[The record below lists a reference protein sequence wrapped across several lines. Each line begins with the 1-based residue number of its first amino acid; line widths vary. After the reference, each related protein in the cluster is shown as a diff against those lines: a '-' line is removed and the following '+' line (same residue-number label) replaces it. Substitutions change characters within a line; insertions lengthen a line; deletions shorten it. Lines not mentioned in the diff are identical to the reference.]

1 MMLENLG
8 HSNTQNNVNI
18 RNDYQVECIYGAMNA
33 PSKMVNS
40 MKRASASWKIY
51 HFAWCIHSTVNAL
64 NLIIIPYIYI
74 ILRVWMTKIFKHH
87 MRISF
92 LLIAKRKNIRSYNW
106 YSEQPCRSEA
116 PPTIWR
122 TISDIKT
129 KVEAAVSYCNYRPKR
144 FVLKNTNSTR
154 FCKNID

>member
-1 MMLENLG
+1 MLSDSLTYDKLTERIYL
-8 HSNTQNNVNI
+8 
-18 RNDYQVECIYGAMNA
+18 RNDYQVECIYGTMNA

-74 ILRVWMTKIFKHH
+74 ILRVWMTKIFQHH

-116 PPTIWR
+116 PPTIKIMNIFHTVSLKR
-122 TISDIKT
+122 TQYGFTSLPVWT
-129 KVEAAVSYCNYRPKR
+129 
-144 FVLKNTNSTR
+144 
-154 FCKNID
+154 